1 MQSISSLRVA
11 LTGEQISAL
20 NRCIDEFQAV
30 DYEDCKEIVEEFFG
44 SFKRACPRGVI
55 FDGVT
60 IKTVCAPLEA
70 LG

>member
-30 DYEDCKEIVEEFFG
+30 DYEDREEIVEEFFG
-44 SFKRACPRGVI
+44 SFKRACP
-55 FDGVT
+55 
-60 IKTVCAPLEA
+60 
-70 LG
+70 